1 MEITLNE
8 LLDRALVVPYD
19 DETVVRLDEICGG
32 FVENDVFNDD
42 TVADLMIII
51 LTHTQSNA
59 LKTKLEQLYKEKYG
73 EDFDIPRSVCET
85 LAIFIL
91 MRAMEVDDLTYKLA
105 LLNMM
110 IIQNEQLDNLP
121 FPEFFAEA
129 LQNAIKE
136 VEKASKMEEEDDSS
150 FVNELFS
157 EKTDSSLIIGEDD
170 KPIIKRIARDA
181 WYFKTME
188 YINGKQ
194 LKNLL
199 TYSKVYRALVHI
211 VDSMPWI
218 YYNEL
223 PMKQIEEI
231 VPNVNTK
238 AKTIVEIVDIVRPL
252 YDTKK
257 KISCKSSVLLHL
269 IADDNEALNI
279 LPFVKT
285 RLTVRQF
292 AVWLYYELLLEK
304 NFD

>member
-1 MEITLNE
+1 MDITLNE

-19 DETVVRLDEICGG
+19 DETVGRLDEICGS
-32 FVENDVFNDD
+32 FVKDDDFNDD

-51 LTHTQSNA
+51 LTHTQSTA
-59 LKTKLEQLYKEKYG
+59 LKTKLEESYKEKYG

-91 MRAMEVDDLTYKLA
+91 MQAMEFDDLSYKLA

-110 IIQNEQLDNLP
+110 IIQNEQLDKLP

-129 LQNAIKE
+129 LQKAINE
-136 VEKASKMEEEDDSS
+136 VERAAKMEDVDDSS

-157 EKTDSSLIIGEDD
+157 EKADSTLGIGEKD
-170 KPIIKRIARDA
+170 KSIIKKIARDA
-181 WYFKTME
+181 WYFKTKE
-188 YINGKQ
+188 YIDGEQ
-194 LKNLL
+194 LKNTI
-199 TYSKVYRALVHI
+199 TYSKVYKALVHI
-211 VDSMPWI
+211 VDSMPWV

-223 PMKQIEEI
+223 PMRQIEEI
-231 VPNVNTK
+231 VPNEKAK
-238 AKTIVEIVDIVRPL
+238 AKTIEEIVEIVRPL

-257 KISCKSSVLLHL
+257 DISCKSSVLLHL
-269 IADDNEALNI
+269 IAEDDEALDT

-285 RLTVRQF
+285 LLTVRQF

-304 NFD
+304 SFD